1 MDKLNKQ
8 LVKAG
13 LYYLIKSN
21 RDLFLDRLAMY
32 LQDKQNLIDFLFDGS
47 LPINNKV
54 ISKIE
59 DYIKSTLPCSDYFDK
74 ILDIEIDFDYN
85 YNQIYSVTYNVTRFY
100 DKDNS
105 PWTGCPTKD
114 STHTIEKLTEFKIT
128 ISPSDLKNLNNNV

>member
-13 LYYLIKSN
+13 LYYLVKSN

-59 DYIKSTLPCSDYFDK
+59 DYIKSILPCSDYFDK

-85 YNQIYSVTYNVTRFY
+85 YNQVYSVTYNVTRFY
-100 DKDNS
+100 DQDNS
-105 PWTGCPTKD
+105 PWTGCPIKD
-114 STHTIEKLTEFKIT
+114 STHTIEKLTESKIT

>member
-13 LYYLIKSN
+13 LYYLVKSN

-59 DYIKSTLPCSDYFDK
+59 DYINSTLPCSDYFDK
-74 ILDIEIDFDYN
+74 ILDIGIDFDYN
-85 YNQIYSVTYNVTRFY
+85 YKQLYSVTYSATRFY
-100 DKDNS
+100 DQDNS

-114 STHTIEKLTEFKIT
+114 STHTIEKLTESKIT

>member
-8 LVKAG
+8 LIKAG
-13 LYYLIKSN
+13 LYYLVKSN
-21 RDLFLDRLAMY
+21 RGLFLDRLAMY

-47 LPINNKV
+47 LPINDKV
-54 ISKIE
+54 IGKIE
-59 DYIKSTLPCSDYFDK
+59 NYIKLTLPCSDYFGK

-85 YNQIYSVTYNVTRFY
+85 YNQLYSVTYSVTRFY

-114 STHTIEKLTEFKIT
+114 STHTIEKLTESKIT
-128 ISPSDLKNLNNNV
+128 IYPSDLKNLNNNV

>member
-13 LYYLIKSN
+13 LYYLVTSN

-32 LQDKQNLIDFLFDGS
+32 LQDKQNLIDFLFDGP
-47 LPINNKV
+47 LPINNNV

-59 DYIKSTLPCSDYFDK
+59 DYIKSTLACSDYFDK

-85 YNQIYSVTYNVTRFY
+85 YNQLYSVTYSATRFY
-100 DKDNS
+100 DQDNS

-114 STHTIEKLTEFKIT
+114 DTHIIE
-128 ISPSDLKNLNNNV
+128 

>member
-13 LYYLIKSN
+13 LYYLVKSN
-21 RDLFLDRLAMY
+21 RDLFLDRLAIY

-59 DYIKSTLPCSDYFDK
+59 DYIESTLPCSDYFDK
-74 ILDIEIDFDYN
+74 ILALQIAFDYN
-85 YNQIYSVTYNVTRFY
+85 YNQVSSVTYSAIRFY
-100 DKDNS
+100 HQDNS

-114 STHTIEKLTEFKIT
+114 DTHTIERLTEFKLLIT
-128 ISPSDLKNLNNNV
+128 PSDLKN